1 MASKITNGK
10 KGRVNAVGEL
20 GRTRK
25 RRKTNP
31 VAYIFILPTL
41 VLFGGFV
48 IWPLL
53 QTVYLSFQNWNGI
66 GAIEFT
72 GLDNYVEFFRDP
84 HVWQS
89 FQNNLLWMVCSC
101 TIPIIIGL
109 IQASLLV
116 NSGIRHSKVFQLI
129 LFLPQ
134 VFSSVIAAVIWSWI
148 YNPVLGP
155 LNRALEA
162 MGLSGLAK
170 AWLGDEKTV
179 MFALL
184 IMSIWLSYGFNMVV
198 YSAAIQGIDSDIYE
212 AATLDGCGPLRK
224 LVSVTI
230 PCVRTTTTTLL
241 MFALIDS
248 FKVFDIV
255 FQMTK
260 GGPGYSSHVLSYYL
274 YNEAFIKNR
283 IGYGAS
289 IAVILTVFILIVSR
303 VFLRVRER
311 GDSK

>member
-1 MASKITNGK
+1 MDGMGK
-10 KGRVNAVGEL
+10 P
-20 GRTRK
+20 RK
-25 RRKTNP
+25 RKKTNP
-31 VAYIFILPTL
+31 IAYIFILPTII
-41 VLFGGFV
+41 LFGGFV
-48 IWPLL
+48 VWPLL
-53 QTVYLSFQNWNGI
+53 QTVYLSFHDWNGI
-66 GAIEFT
+66 GTLEFS
-72 GLDNYVEFFRDP
+72 GISNYVEFFRDP

-89 FQNNLLWMVCSC
+89 FKNNVLWMICSC
-101 TIPIIIGL
+101 TIPIVIGL
-109 IQASLLV
+109 VQASLLV
-116 NSGIRHSKVFQLI
+116 NSGIRHSKIFQLI

-134 VFSSVIAAVIWSWI
+134 VFSSVVAAVIWSWM

-155 LNRALEA
+155 LNKALEA
-162 MGLSGLAK
+162 IGLSGLAK

-224 LVSVTI
+224 LVSVTV

-255 FQMTK
+255 YQMTK

-274 YNEAFIKNR
+274 YNEAFIRNR
-283 IGYGAS
+283 IGYGSA
-289 IAVILTVFILIVSR
+289 IAVVLTIFILIVSR
-303 VFLRVRER
+303 VFLRVRE
-311 GDSK
+311 GGESA

>member
-1 MASKITNGK
+1 MDGI
-10 KGRVNAVGEL
+10 

-25 RRKTNP
+25 KKKTNP
-31 VAYIFILPTL
+31 VAYIFILPTI
-41 VLFGGFV
+41 VMFGGFV
-48 IWPLL
+48 VWPLL

-66 GAIEFT
+66 GTIEFA
-72 GLDNYVEFFRDP
+72 GFDNYIEFFQDP

-89 FQNNLLWMVCSC
+89 FKNNLLWMVCSC

-109 IQASLLV
+109 VQASLLV
-116 NSGIRHSKVFQLI
+116 NSGIKHSKIFQLI

-155 LNRALEA
+155 LNRVLESV
-162 MGLSGLAK
+162 GLSGLAK

-224 LVSVTI
+224 LFSVTI

-274 YNEAFIKNR
+274 YNEAFIKSR

-289 IAVILTVFILIVSR
+289 IAVILTIFILIVSR
-303 VFLRVRER
+303 VFLRVRES
-311 GDSK
+311 GDSE

>member
-1 MASKITNGK
+1 MAY
-10 KGRVNAVGEL
+10 L
-20 GRTRK
+20 
-25 RRKTNP
+25 
-31 VAYIFILPTL
+31 FILPTL
-41 VLFGGFV
+41 VMFGGFV
-48 IWPLL
+48 VWPLL

-66 GAIEFT
+66 GAIEFA
-72 GLDNYVEFFRDP
+72 GFDNYVEFFKDP

-89 FQNNLLWMVCSC
+89 FKNNMLWMVCSC

-109 IQASLLV
+109 VQASLLV
-116 NSGIRHSKVFQLI
+116 NSGIKHSKIFQLI

-162 MGLSGLAK
+162 VGLSGLAK

-224 LVSVTI
+224 LFSVTI

-289 IAVILTVFILIVSR
+289 IAVILTIFILIVSR
-303 VFLRVRER
+303 VFLRVRES
-311 GDSK
+311 GDSE

>member
-1 MASKITNGK
+1 MDGI
-10 KGRVNAVGEL
+10 

-25 RRKTNP
+25 RKKTNP
-31 VAYIFILPTL
+31 VAYLFILPTI
-41 VLFGGFV
+41 VMFGGFV
-48 IWPLL
+48 VWPLL

-66 GAIEFT
+66 GAIEFA
-72 GLDNYVEFFRDP
+72 GFDNYVEFFKDP

-89 FQNNLLWMVCSC
+89 FKNNMLWMVCSC

-109 IQASLLV
+109 VQASLLV
-116 NSGIRHSKVFQLI
+116 NSGIKHSKIFQLI

-155 LNRALEA
+155 LNRVLEA
-162 MGLSGLAK
+162 VGLSGLAK

-224 LVSVTI
+224 LFSVTI

-289 IAVILTVFILIVSR
+289 IAVILTIFILIVSR
-303 VFLRVRER
+303 VFLRVRES
-311 GDSK
+311 GDSE

>member
-1 MASKITNGK
+1 M
-10 KGRVNAVGEL
+10 NAVGEI

-25 RRKTNP
+25 KRKTNP

>member
-1 MASKITNGK
+1 M
-10 KGRVNAVGEL
+10 NAVGEL

-170 AWLGDEKTV
+170 A
-179 MFALL
+179 
-184 IMSIWLSYGFNMVV
+184 
-198 YSAAIQGIDSDIYE
+198 
-212 AATLDGCGPLRK
+212 
-224 LVSVTI
+224 
-230 PCVRTTTTTLL
+230 
-241 MFALIDS
+241 
-248 FKVFDIV
+248 
-255 FQMTK
+255 
-260 GGPGYSSHVLSYYL
+260 
-274 YNEAFIKNR
+274 
-283 IGYGAS
+283 
-289 IAVILTVFILIVSR
+289 
-303 VFLRVRER
+303 
-311 GDSK
+311 

>member
-1 MASKITNGK
+1 LDEIGK
-10 KGRVNAVGEL
+10 
-20 GRTRK
+20 TRK
-25 RRKTNP
+25 KLKTNP
-31 VAYIFILPTL
+31 VAYLFILPTL
-41 VLFGGFV
+41 VLFGIFV
-48 IWPLL
+48 IWPLF
-53 QTVYLSFQNWNGI
+53 QTVYLSFNSWNGI

-72 GLDNYVEFFRDP
+72 GLKNYAEFFTDP

-89 FQNNLLWMVCSC
+89 FKNNLLWMVCSC
-101 TIPIIIGL
+101 SLPIIIGL
-109 IQASLLV
+109 AQASLLV

-134 VFSSVIAAVIWSWI
+134 VFSSVVAAVIWSWI

-155 LNRALEA
+155 LNKMLEA
-162 MGLSGLAK
+162 AGLGNFAK

-184 IMSIWLSYGFNMVV
+184 VMSVWMGYGFNTVV
-198 YSAAIQGIDSDIYE
+198 YSAAIQGIDSDLYE
-212 AATLDGCGPLRK
+212 AATMDGCGPFRK
-224 LVSVTI
+224 FFSITI

-283 IGYGAS
+283 IGYGAT
-289 IAVILTVFILIVSR
+289 IAVILTIFILIISR
-303 VFLRVRER
+303 VFLRVREG
-311 GDSK
+311 GDAS

>member
-1 MASKITNGK
+1 M
-10 KGRVNAVGEL
+10 NAVGEI

-25 RRKTNP
+25 KRKTNP

-148 YNPVLGP
+148 YNPVLGS

>member
-1 MASKITNGK
+1 MAY
-10 KGRVNAVGEL
+10 L
-20 GRTRK
+20 
-25 RRKTNP
+25 
-31 VAYIFILPTL
+31 FILPTI
-41 VLFGGFV
+41 VMFGGFV
-48 IWPLL
+48 VWPLL

-66 GAIEFT
+66 GAIEFA
-72 GLDNYVEFFRDP
+72 GFDNYVEFFKDP

-89 FQNNLLWMVCSC
+89 FKNNMLWMVCSC

-109 IQASLLV
+109 VQASLLV
-116 NSGIRHSKVFQLI
+116 NSGIKHSKIFQLI

-162 MGLSGLAK
+162 VGLSGLAK

-224 LVSVTI
+224 LFSVTI

-289 IAVILTVFILIVSR
+289 IAVILTIFILIVSR
-303 VFLRVRER
+303 VFLRVRES
-311 GDSK
+311 GDSE

>member
-1 MASKITNGK
+1 M
-10 KGRVNAVGEL
+10 NAVGEL

>member
-1 MASKITNGK
+1 M
-10 KGRVNAVGEL
+10 NAVGEL

-89 FQNNLLWMVCSC
+89 FQNNLLWMACSC